1 MNLTYV
7 RGMTSDWVVL
17 KENKRMKLKR
27 SIIGSAQ
34 FDIEVLD
41 TKNGKQFKLP
51 VMTGLFYK
59 NDVDKETF
67 CYTPVQSGSRQEG
80 ERVDD
85 CGYNVVFNI
94 VTFLNEKDKNP
105 EEESLTSFGNSFDC
119 SDINQIEKSLLDER
133 YANLIRGID
142 NTKLSGDFSLTQLFE
157 PTAGSRLKPS

>member
-7 RGMTSDWVVL
+7 RGMTSDWVL

-27 SIIGSAQ
+27 SVIGSAQ

-67 CYTPVQSGSRQEG
+67 CYTPVQKAVPDR
-80 ERVDD
+80 
-85 CGYNVVFNI
+85 
-94 VTFLNEKDKNP
+94 K
-105 EEESLTSFGNSFDC
+105 GNGLMIADTM
-119 SDINQIEKSLLDER
+119 L
-133 YANLIRGID
+133 
-142 NTKLSGDFSLTQLFE
+142 FSIL
-157 PTAGSRLKPS
+157 

>member
-1 MNLTYV
+1 M
-7 RGMTSDWVVL
+7 
-17 KENKRMKLKR
+17 
-27 SIIGSAQ
+27 
-34 FDIEVLD
+34 
-41 TKNGKQFKLP
+41 P
-51 VMTGLFYK
+51 VITGLFYK

-119 SDINQIEKSLLDER
+119 SDINQIEKALLDEC

-142 NTKLSGDFSLTQLFE
+142 NAKRFDYMTDGIRSELSGDFSLTQLFE
-157 PTAGSRLKPS
+157 PYRWQPVKAFMTYYPSDLNLPLEL